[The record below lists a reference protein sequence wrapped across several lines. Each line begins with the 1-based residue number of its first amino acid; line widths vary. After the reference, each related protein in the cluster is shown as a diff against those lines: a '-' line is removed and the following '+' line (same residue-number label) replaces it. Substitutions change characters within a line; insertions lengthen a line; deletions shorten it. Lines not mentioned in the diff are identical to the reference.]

1 MRRLAWSALAAIL
14 IVVVLGACGGDG
26 GDEEPAPPP
35 APTQTTAADASVPAT
50 AIVTPSPS
58 PTALPIPPTDNDPA
72 TRAELRVVHASPD
85 LPPVN
90 LYLDGAAIGRGF
102 TLGQFHAT
110 PLYYAAGRYTLRVFP
125 ADSGPGQ
132 AEPLLDYAL
141 DLAPRDEVI
150 ALIVGPAAE
159 LQVSLYEDDL
169 DPLPAGTS
177 RVTVFNAIP
186 RGPGIS
192 LQEANQT
199 LARDVFFGVASEP
212 IEIPDGQHTFEFMA
226 GADRLAATDIR
237 LSERFT
243 YTFLVVGSQT
253 DPEVTI
259 IDMQARVNDV
269 TRARFVHASPDL
281 PAVDVYLNGEL
292 VARDLGYRSWEEWA
306 DFPSQMAELR
316 LVPAGTVS
324 AAPVYEG
331 RLTLS
336 PNRAVDVVLLD
347 SAERL
352 RVVQVEEDLSP
363 TPTNGARLVFV
374 HAAIGPIQMAIQTF
388 GGPIPGVTP
397 ISFGTGSR
405 PLAYSAGPDAFLFL
419 DPNQPDSDS
428 VDMLSEREWQA
439 GWAYIVVVTGYPN
452 TEPLVLAT
460 EVGTGQ
466 SVIAEEGV
474 VTLEPPD
481 LTQSVRIRL
490 LNALPHLTPLDLE
503 MDGEPIFQDVQRGTS
518 TVYREFE
525 IPPSSL
531 VVRNSDTG
539 STLIDEAASFA
550 GTRSLTLFVFQ
561 DENGPRFEL
570 APDVPFNIPSGLAQL
585 RVFNAAYNKPDL
597 QLVREE
603 RSLLP
608 PTLPP
613 TLQGD
618 ATATP
623 AGRIEL
629 SMSDPAPFGLPT
641 APQAVPAGTY
651 DVQIIESQTAILVH
665 TIRGATFESGA
676 SYDLVILPDAS
687 GLNVNTLLVAHG
699 P

>member
-1 MRRLAWSALAAIL
+1 
-14 IVVVLGACGGDG
+14 
-26 GDEEPAPPP
+26 
-35 APTQTTAADASVPAT
+35 
-50 AIVTPSPS
+50 
-58 PTALPIPPTDNDPA
+58 
-72 TRAELRVVHASPD
+72 
-85 LPPVN
+85 
-90 LYLDGAAIGRGF
+90 
-102 TLGQFHAT
+102 
-110 PLYYAAGRYTLRVFP
+110 
-125 ADSGPGQ
+125 
-132 AEPLLDYAL
+132 
-141 DLAPRDEVI
+141 
-150 ALIVGPAAE
+150 
-159 LQVSLYEDDL
+159 
-169 DPLPAGTS
+169 
-177 RVTVFNAIP
+177 
-186 RGPGIS
+186 
-192 LQEANQT
+192 
-199 LARDVFFGVASEP
+199 
-212 IEIPDGQHTFEFMA
+212 
-226 GADRLAATDIR
+226 
-237 LSERFT
+237 
-243 YTFLVVGSQT
+243 
-253 DPEVTI
+253 
-259 IDMQARVNDV
+259 
-269 TRARFVHASPDL
+269 
-281 PAVDVYLNGEL
+281 
-292 VARDLGYRSWEEWA
+292 
-306 DFPSQMAELR
+306 MAELR
-316 LVPAGTVS
+316 LLPAGTVS

-374 HAAIGPIQMAIQTF
+374 HAAIGPIQIAIQTF
-388 GGPIPGVTP
+388 GGPIPGLTP

-539 STLIDEAASFA
+539 STYSTKRRHSRGRVPSRCSSSRMRTARAS
-550 GTRSLTLFVFQ
+550 VV
-561 DENGPRFEL
+561 
-570 APDVPFNIPSGLAQL
+570 PDVPFNIP
-585 RVFNAAYNKPDL
+585 AASPNCAFSTRLTTSRIYR
-597 QLVREE
+597 LVREE

-613 TLQGD
+613 PCRV
-618 ATATP
+618 TP
-623 AGRIEL
+623 QRRPPVVL
-629 SMSDPAPFGLPT
+629 NCRCPT
-641 APQAVPAGTY
+641 RRHSASRLPQAVPARTY

-676 SYDLVILPDAS
+676 SYDLVICQMPA
-687 GLNVNTLLVAHG
+687 G
-699 P
+699 